1 VSETRPG
8 EILLVPSRTRRR
20 LLGTAGAATAVLA
33 AVLVSAA
40 TAATLCAAAACLLGA
55 TVAFFLT
62 LRPEPAR
69 RLRLH
74 PDGAVRALS
83 VSRMR
88 IVFFAAQRR
97 VVVWHDAT
105 DAATY
110 RRVAVIARWQTRGQS
125 R

>member
-8 EILLVPSRTRRR
+8 EIPLVPSRTRRR
-20 LLGTAGAATAVLA
+20 LLGSAGAATAVLA
-33 AVLVSAA
+33 GVLAWAA
-40 TAATLCAAAACLLGA
+40 TPAALCAAAACALCAGGA
-55 TVAFFLT
+55 MILAARTGGVRPAVLDARGP
-62 LRPEPAR
+62 LR
-69 RLRLH
+69 
-74 PDGAVRALS
+74 AVS
-83 VSRMR
+83 VGPLC

-110 RRVAVIARWQTRGQS
+110 RRLAVLARWRPRGQS